1 MTKNSPQLPSDLEHT
16 IRRNY
21 TNDQRSNAGSISME
35 EAIAIA
41 SVIYRYRPQFT
52 LEIGFASGSSAAA
65 IIATKKHLN
74 IVKPHV
80 VLDPYQVTHSNS
92 VGVRYIRELGFSEDI
107 VIVEELS
114 EIYMSKLIDKEVC
127 DLVLIDGGHTSGQ
140 AMVDAYFADRSL
152 KAGGIVVIDDI
163 FMKTTAKSVNYLVEE
178 CGYSVINTRTSNLS
192 LLRVLRRSARLGIK
206 YAFTHTFFGTDAIA
220 VMQKKRDFRG
230 GY

>member
-1 MTKNSPQLPSDLEHT
+1 
-16 IRRNY
+16 
-21 TNDQRSNAGSISME
+21 
-35 EAIAIA
+35 
-41 SVIYRYRPQFT
+41 
-52 LEIGFASGSSAAA
+52 
-65 IIATKKHLN
+65 
-74 IVKPHV
+74 
-80 VLDPYQVTHSNS
+80 
-92 VGVRYIRELGFSEDI
+92 
-107 VIVEELS
+107 
-114 EIYMSKLIDKEVC
+114 MSKLIDKEVC